1 MSPYYSH
8 FAFIITFIFAA
19 PSWLLP
25 GANRRFR
32 PLATPLWEGAAAPDP
47 GGYVPWNRDNAKII
61 LRCYVWCVQLQD
73 LTFAP
78 ADSRPATS
86 SVAVDTLRTMTSQE
100 NTSSASFSNTVVVY
114 QPSDDGVVVTTTA
127 RTDDVSVNAV
137 ADTARRGADENDD
150 VERNTTTR
158 YDAIWI

>member
-1 MSPYYSH
+1 
-8 FAFIITFIFAA
+8 
-19 PSWLLP
+19 
-25 GANRRFR
+25 
-32 PLATPLWEGAAAPDP
+32 
-47 GGYVPWNRDNAKII
+47 
-61 LRCYVWCVQLQD
+61 
-73 LTFAP
+73 
-78 ADSRPATS
+78 
-86 SVAVDTLRTMTSQE
+86 MTSQE

-158 YDAIWI
+158 YDAI